1 MTLRISAAR
10 NERGVALPLA
20 LLTLVMLSGLL
31 LAFLAMSVH
40 EPQIAQNHVSSSRA
54 FHIADAGIE
63 HAWAVLPSTD
73 LTTMPLT
80 LFSTQA
86 FGGGSYTVI
95 ITKPGADY
103 ILTSTG
109 TYKDSTQAV
118 EMFVHMTPAG
128 SGPGLPTLPA
138 AITSVSNGQNE
149 TDYEGSGGDGLTLRP
164 AAAFVTGN
172 DAGTCTGQ
180 TNKVGWVHGGPGS
193 PNFTFDY
200 QGGTLQGVNAT
211 GGSGVGATAHRGFNA
226 ATDDPRFNDPVALRA
241 WVSSLASQTGVVNVN
256 GTSGHPTTM
265 GTAAKPQITV
275 WNMDDIGQHSTSAG
289 ITGYGILILKG
300 PSVGNGQYHWFNVKK
315 AFNFRGLIIID
326 SPGEVS
332 FDHYSGTPD
341 VVMNGAII
349 AVSEKTGSE
358 ATKVDFEKN
367 SRLFY
372 NCAALRDYALPLAG
386 SGGSGS
392 STFTKLGWKQQ

>member
-10 NERGVALPLA
+10 NERGVALPLT

-118 EMFVHMTPAG
+118 EMFVHMT
-128 SGPGLPTLPA
+128 
-138 AITSVSNGQNE
+138 
-149 TDYEGSGGDGLTLRP
+149 
-164 AAAFVTGN
+164 
-172 DAGTCTGQ
+172 
-180 TNKVGWVHGGPGS
+180 
-193 PNFTFDY
+193 
-200 QGGTLQGVNAT
+200 
-211 GGSGVGATAHRGFNA
+211 
-226 ATDDPRFNDPVALRA
+226 
-241 WVSSLASQTGVVNVN
+241 
-256 GTSGHPTTM
+256 
-265 GTAAKPQITV
+265 
-275 WNMDDIGQHSTSAG
+275 
-289 ITGYGILILKG
+289 
-300 PSVGNGQYHWFNVKK
+300 
-315 AFNFRGLIIID
+315 
-326 SPGEVS
+326 
-332 FDHYSGTPD
+332 
-341 VVMNGAII
+341 
-349 AVSEKTGSE
+349 
-358 ATKVDFEKN
+358 
-367 SRLFY
+367 
-372 NCAALRDYALPLAG
+372 
-386 SGGSGS
+386 
-392 STFTKLGWKQQ
+392 